1 MDGLLHDVPNLSQ
14 IVPDLR
20 AFVVLDIFPI
30 GRILFMQAV
39 HDIYDTAIRID
50 GRRALLIEIFI
61 GERPPTDTEDCI
73 SVEELARVIKA
84 LELHPIRVEGEDDIG
99 FPQNLR
105 GGYRRQCLED
115 GSISHVPLACSRQ
128 APIER
133 DVIALGLRT
142 TVSELLGGTSWP
154 HGVATA
160 GATPDTEYLLDCLH

>member
-1 MDGLLHDVPNLSQ
+1 
-14 IVPDLR
+14 
-20 AFVVLDIFPI
+20 
-30 GRILFMQAV
+30 MQAV

-50 GRRALLIEIFI
+50 GGRALLVEVFI
-61 GERPPTDTEDCI
+61 GERPTADAEDRI
-73 SVEELARVIKA
+73 GVEELARIIKA
-84 LELHPIRVEGEDDIG
+84 LELHPVGVEGEDDVG

-105 GGYRRQCLED
+105 RGYRRQCLED
-115 GSISHVPLACSRQ
+115 SSVSHVPLARSRQ

-142 TVSELLGGTSWP
+142 TVSELLGSTSWP